1 MVAFTLHDREL
12 SDSMSTSMSTS
23 NKVTGKRAWHWPR
36 PLTGKPMRWVGLSLL
51 AVVVLAFIASFFI
64 DEPLRRYV
72 ERRMNES
79 LDGYTVKIQKLSF
92 HPIGA
97 SLTLSDVIFT
107 QNAHPDPPVIHIPK
121 LAASTQWREVIRL
134 KAVADFRLDNPK
146 LYVNLKQLSEEA
158 KKETPVTQRGWQ
170 EAFQAIYPLK
180 INKFKLVNG
189 EVTYIDEGPF
199 KPLRLSAVNI
209 DADNIRN
216 VRSKERT
223 YPSELH
229 VDAVVFDNGKLVIDG
244 NADFLADPH
253 PGVKADVKL
262 DDIVLG
268 YFEPVVR
275 HYDVV
280 LKGGLLSVAGAV
292 EYAPTFKAVDL
303 TGATIRDVRLDWVHT
318 RPDKSPT
325 AAAATTAQKATEK
338 TADRPDM
345 LVRLREL
352 RIANSDLGV
361 IDRAAKPE
369 YRVFLSST
377 DATVTNLSNQAAEG
391 RSVVKVRG
399 KFVGSGDTLVTG
411 SFKANPKGPDFD
423 ADIRIENTDMT
434 KMNPLLRAHGGFDV
448 VSGVFSFY
456 SEIKLKDG
464 YVNGYV
470 KPLFKDLVAYSADQ
484 DRDKSLMQKVKER
497 IVNVVGKVMKNQ
509 PRKEV
514 ATKVDISGPVENPQY
529 STLQIISR
537 IVQNTFFKAI
547 LPGFESSPK
556 SLPAKGAVPAKSG

>member
-1 MVAFTLHDREL
+1 M
-12 SDSMSTSMSTS
+12 
-23 NKVTGKRAWHWPR
+23 
-36 PLTGKPMRWVGLSLL
+36 
-51 AVVVLAFIASFFI
+51 
-64 DEPLRRYV
+64 
-72 ERRMNES
+72 
-79 LDGYTVKIQKLSF
+79 
-92 HPIGA
+92 
-97 SLTLSDVIFT
+97 
-107 QNAHPDPPVIHIPK
+107 
-121 LAASTQWREVIRL
+121 
-134 KAVADFRLDNPK
+134 
-146 LYVNLKQLSEEA
+146 
-158 KKETPVTQRGWQ
+158 
-170 EAFQAIYPLK
+170 
-180 INKFKLVNG
+180 
-189 EVTYIDEGPF
+189 TYIDEGPF

-318 RPDKSPT
+318 RPDKSPS

-377 DATVTNLSNQAAEG
+377 DATITNLSNQAAEG

-497 IVNVVGKVMKNQ
+497 MVNVVGKVMKNV

-529 STLQIISR
+529 STLQIIAR

-556 SLPAKGAVPAKSG
+556 SPPAKGAVPAKSG

>member
-1 MVAFTLHDREL
+1 
-12 SDSMSTSMSTS
+12 MSTSMSTS

-199 KPLRLSAVNI
+199 KPLTLKRVNVL
-209 DADNIRN
+209 AENIRN
-216 VRSKERT
+216 VHSRDRV

-229 VDAVVFDNGKLVIDG
+229 ADAQVFDAGKLAIDG
-244 NADFLADPH
+244 NADFLAEPQI
-253 PGVKADVKL
+253 GVKAAITL
-262 DDIVLG
+262 DGIELD
-268 YFEPVVR
+268 YFRPLTTRQNVTVQ
-275 HYDVV
+275 
-280 LKGGLLSVAGAV
+280 GGTLAAHGRV
-292 EYAPTFKAVDL
+292 EYAPTIKMVDL
-303 TGATIRDVRLDWVHT
+303 EQAVIRDIRVDYVHTPQKIGVTKAAAVKTERTTRQVANRGDLILRIRDVHVMHANVGLVN
-318 RPDKSPT
+318 
-325 AAAATTAQKATEK
+325 K
-338 TADRPDM
+338 T
-345 LVRLREL
+345 VT
-352 RIANSDLGV
+352 
-361 IDRAAKPE
+361 PE
-369 YRVFLSST
+369 FRMFLS
-377 DATVTNLSNQAAEG
+377 DADLRVSNVSNRLSEG
-391 RSVVKVRG
+391 IGRIELRG
-399 KFVGSGDTLVTG
+399 KFMGNGATHVV
-411 SFKANPKGPDFD
+411 ANFRPDEKGPDFD

>member
-1 MVAFTLHDREL
+1 M
-12 SDSMSTSMSTS
+12 
-23 NKVTGKRAWHWPR
+23 W
-36 PLTGKPMRWVGLSLL
+36 
-51 AVVVLAFIASFFI
+51 
-64 DEPLRRYV
+64 
-72 ERRMNES
+72 
-79 LDGYTVKIQKLSF
+79 
-92 HPIGA
+92 
-97 SLTLSDVIFT
+97 
-107 QNAHPDPPVIHIPK
+107 
-121 LAASTQWREVIRL
+121 
-134 KAVADFRLDNPK
+134 
-146 LYVNLKQLSEEA
+146 
-158 KKETPVTQRGWQ
+158 
-170 EAFQAIYPLK
+170 YP
-180 INKFKLVNG
+180 
-189 EVTYIDEGPF
+189 
-199 KPLRLSAVNI
+199 
-209 DADNIRN
+209 
-216 VRSKERT
+216 
-223 YPSELH
+223 
-229 VDAVVFDNGKLVIDG
+229 DAVVSF
-244 NADFLADPH
+244 
-253 PGVKADVKL
+253 
-262 DDIVLG
+262 
-268 YFEPVVR
+268 
-275 HYDVV
+275 
-280 LKGGLLSVAGAV
+280 AV

-377 DATVTNLSNQAAEG
+377 DATITNLSNQAAEG

-529 STLQIISR
+529 STLQIIAR

-556 SLPAKGAVPAKSG
+556 SPPAKGAVPAKSG

>member
-1 MVAFTLHDREL
+1 LTISQRLFGKGASHGPLPRL
-12 SDSMSTSMSTS
+12 
-23 NKVTGKRAWHWPR
+23 GKR
-36 PLTGKPMRWVGLSLL
+36 TGWAVLILL
-51 AVVVLAFIASFFI
+51 AVVAVAVVASFFI

-79 LDGYTVKIQKLSF
+79 LDGYTVSIRQLSF

-97 SLTLSDVIFT
+97 SLTLSDLIFI
-107 QNAHPDPPVIHIPK
+107 QDRHPDPPVIHIPK
-121 LAASTQWREVIRL
+121 LHASTQWREVIRL
-134 KAVADFRLDNPK
+134 KAVADFRLDDPK
-146 LYVNLKQLSEEA
+146 LYVHLKQLREEA
-158 KKETPVTQRGWQ
+158 KKDTPVAQRGWQ

-199 KPLRLSAVNI
+199 KPLHLTRVNV

-216 VRSKERT
+216 IRSRDRT

-229 VDAVVFDNGKLVIDG
+229 VDAVVFDNGKLVVDG

-268 YFEPVVR
+268 YLEPVVR

-280 LKGGLLSVAGAV
+280 LKGGLLSLAGV
-292 EYAPTFKAVDL
+292 IEYAPTFQAVDL
-303 TGATIRDVRLDWVHT
+303 THATIRDVRLDWRHT
-318 RPDKSPT
+318 RADKSPT
-325 AAAATTAQKATEK
+325 ATAATAAQKTTEK
-338 TADRPDM
+338 VADRPDM
-345 LVRLREL
+345 VLRLREL

-361 IDRAAKPE
+361 IDRAAEPD
-369 YRVFLSST
+369 YRVFLSNT
-377 DATVTNLSNQAAEG
+377 DATITNLGNQPAEG
-391 RSVVKVRG
+391 RSAVKVHG
-399 KFVGSGDTLVTG
+399 KFMGSGDTRVTG
-411 SFKANPKGPDFD
+411 SFLANPKGPDFD
-423 ADIRIENTDMT
+423 VDIRIENTDLRM
-434 KMNPLLRAHGGFDV
+434 MNPLLRAHGGFDV

-456 SEIKLKDG
+456 SEMKIKDG

-470 KPLFKDLVAYSADQ
+470 KPLFKDLVAYDAAQ
-484 DRDKSLMQKVKER
+484 DREKGFMQKVKER
-497 IVNVVGKVMKNQ
+497 VVNVVGKVMKNV

-529 STLQIISR
+529 STLQTVLR
-537 IVQNTFFKAI
+537 VVQNAFFKAI
-547 LPGFESSPK
+547 LPGFDSAPK
-556 SLPAKGAVPAKSG
+556 TPPAKGATPTRSG

>member
-1 MVAFTLHDREL
+1 
-12 SDSMSTSMSTS
+12 MSISPGLVE
-23 NKVTGKRAWHWPR
+23 KGPWHWPPPR
-36 PLTGKPMRWVGLSLL
+36 AAKRIGWVVLILL
-51 AVVVLAFIASFFI
+51 AVVVLAVIASFFI

-79 LDGYTVKIQKLSF
+79 LDGYTVSIRQLSF

-97 SLTLSDVIFT
+97 SLTLSDVTFI
-107 QNAHPDPPVIHIPK
+107 QDKHPDPPVLHIPK

-134 KAVADFRLDNPK
+134 KAVADFRLDAPK
-146 LYVNLKQLSEEA
+146 LYVHLKQLREEA
-158 KKETPVTQRGWQ
+158 KKDTPVTQRGWQ

-199 KPLRLSAVNI
+199 KPLRLTRVNV

-216 VRSKERT
+216 VHSKERT

-229 VDAVVFDNGKLVIDG
+229 VDAVVFDNGKVVIDG

-262 DDIVLG
+262 DDIILG
-268 YFEPVVR
+268 YFEPVVG

-280 LKGGLLSVAGAV
+280 LKGGLLSLAGAV
-292 EYAPTFKAVDL
+292 EYAPTFQAVDL
-303 TGATIRDVRLDWVHT
+303 SHATIRDVRLDWVHT

-325 AAAATTAQKATEK
+325 ATAATAVQKTTEK
-338 TADRPDM
+338 VADKPDI

-352 RIANSDLGV
+352 RIANSELGV
-361 IDRAAKPE
+361 IDRAAQPE
-369 YRVFLSST
+369 YRVFLSNT
-377 DATVTNLSNQAAEG
+377 DATITNLSNQGVEG
-391 RSVVKVRG
+391 RSAVKVRG

-411 SFKANPKGPDFD
+411 SFRANPKGPDLD

-448 VSGVFSFY
+448 VSGVFTFY

-470 KPLFKDLVAYSADQ
+470 KPLFKDLVAYSAAQ
-484 DRDKSLMQKVKER
+484 DREKSLVQKVKER
-497 IVNVVGKVMKNQ
+497 VVNVVGKLMKNV

-529 STLQIISR
+529 STLQIIAR

-547 LPGFESSPK
+547 LPGFDSAPK
-556 SLPAKGAVPAKSG
+556 TPPAKGAEPTKSR